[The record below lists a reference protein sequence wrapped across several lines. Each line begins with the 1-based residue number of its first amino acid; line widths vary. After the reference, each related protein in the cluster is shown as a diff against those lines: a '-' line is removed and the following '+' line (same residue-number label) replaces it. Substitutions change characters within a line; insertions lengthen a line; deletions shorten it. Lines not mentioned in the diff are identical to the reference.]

1 MKVKV
6 ALIASSIIL
15 GMALFFLLQN
25 AAIYP
30 AYFRSLQEYEL
41 SSSENMVVG
50 KIVVDNNQIKTLY
63 FKGDESKPLIVFF
76 HGNME
81 LVDDYAWSFKNLS
94 REIGYNIVMI
104 EYTGYGNSDG
114 FPSLKGSIKA
124 TNKWLEQHY
133 DGSELILWGRS
144 IGSAHAIE
152 LFVQNPSAVS
162 NVIIQSGFSDL
173 SVAVTESKGLK
184 SLINSFLLED
194 YNSLNKL
201 IETPDLA
208 RKTKFTLIHGN
219 KDQLF
224 SIESAVSFKNAL
236 MADGF
241 SVNFIEFNG
250 DHNSTN
256 FSHFKLLMGL

>member
-1 MKVKV
+1 MKVKGT
-6 ALIASSIIL
+6 LTASCIL
-15 GMALFFLLQN
+15 LGIALFFLLQN
-25 AAIYP
+25 VAIYP
-30 AYFRSLQEYEL
+30 GFFRPLQESEL
-41 SSSENMVVG
+41 SSSENMIVE

-81 LVDDYAWSFKNLS
+81 LVDDYAWNFKSLS
-94 REIGYNIVMI
+94 KEIGYNIVMI
-104 EYTGYGNSDG
+104 EYPGYGNSDG
-114 FPSLKGSIKA
+114 FPSLKGSMKA
-124 TNKWLEQHY
+124 TTKWLEQNY
-133 DGSELILWGRS
+133 DDKELILWGRS

-173 SVAVTESKGLK
+173 SVAVAETTALQNI
-184 SLINSFLLED
+184 INSVLVED

-201 IETPDLA
+201 LGTPDLA
-208 RKTKFTLIHGN
+208 RKTKFTIIHGN

-236 MADGF
+236 IEDGF

-250 DHNSTN
+250 DHNSTD
-256 FSHFKLLMGL
+256 FSYFKLLMGL

>member
-1 MKVKV
+1 MKVKP
-6 ALIASSIIL
+6 ALIASFIMI
-15 GMALFFLLQN
+15 GMALFFLIQKV
-25 AAIYP
+25 AIYP

-41 SSSENMVVG
+41 SNTENMVVG
-50 KIVVDNNQIKTLY
+50 KIAVDNNQIKTLY

-81 LVDDYAWSFKNLS
+81 LVDDYAWIFKSLS
-94 REIGYNIVMI
+94 SEIGYNIVMI
-104 EYTGYGNSDG
+104 EYPGYGNSDG
-114 FPSLKGSIKA
+114 FPSLKGSIEA
-124 TNKWLEQHY
+124 TNKWLEQNY
-133 DGSELILWGRS
+133 DGNELILWGRS

-173 SVAVTESKGLK
+173 SVAVTESTIVK
-184 SLINSFLLED
+184 SLINSMIFED

-201 IETPDLA
+201 LETPKLA

-219 KDQLF
+219 KDELF
-224 SIESAVSFKNAL
+224 SIESAVSFKKAL
-236 MADGF
+236 MEDGF

-250 DHNSTN
+250 DHNSAN
-256 FSHFKLLMGL
+256 FSYFKLLMSL